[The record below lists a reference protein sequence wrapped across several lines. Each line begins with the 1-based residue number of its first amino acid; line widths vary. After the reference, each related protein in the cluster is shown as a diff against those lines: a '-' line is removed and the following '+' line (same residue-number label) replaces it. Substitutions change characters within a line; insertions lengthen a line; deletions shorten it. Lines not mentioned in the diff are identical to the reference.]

1 VPFILAGSACIVETW
16 RAASLLGFNGHLGIA
31 GKARNDKLNIIYLIL
46 LNMKRMI
53 FLMLILLIMSV
64 ASMNAQVLIG
74 EGEEP
79 DPSAVLELRSDNG
92 GLLLPQVKLNDTDDT
107 DELKN
112 PESGML
118 VCNLEG
124 DLKRGVYYWN
134 GNQWTLFIDLGTI
147 EEQ

>member
-1 VPFILAGSACIVETW
+1 LFLTDILGLRVKPAMTDFQTFQTPSNLI
-16 RAASLLGFNGHLGIA
+16 
-31 GKARNDKLNIIYLIL
+31 NIINLIFEQ
-46 LNMKRMI
+46 MKEI
-53 FLMLILLIMSV
+53 FFLMLTFLIWSA

-74 EGEEP
+74 EGDGP
-79 DPSAVLELRSDNG
+79 VPSAVLELRSDNR
-92 GLLLPQVKLNDTDDT
+92 GLLLPQVKLNDTDDRSILT
-107 DELKN
+107 K

-134 GNQWTLFIDLGTI
+134 GNQWTLFIELRTI